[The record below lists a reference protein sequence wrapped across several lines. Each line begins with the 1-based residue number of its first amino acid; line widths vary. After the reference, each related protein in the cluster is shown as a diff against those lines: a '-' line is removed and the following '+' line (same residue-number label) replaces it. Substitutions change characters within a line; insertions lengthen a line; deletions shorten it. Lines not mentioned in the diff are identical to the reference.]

1 MTTSDKDWQ
10 RVTKM
15 TMSDNEWQR
24 MIKQMNSNEKVKYS
38 DVMFQKKQ
46 KANLFPEYFYSI
58 FYAIY
63 NDYQKQPFADV
74 FWNRCS

>member
-1 MTTSDKDWQ
+1 
-10 RVTKM
+10 
-15 TMSDNEWQR
+15 

-74 FWNRCS
+74 FRNRCS